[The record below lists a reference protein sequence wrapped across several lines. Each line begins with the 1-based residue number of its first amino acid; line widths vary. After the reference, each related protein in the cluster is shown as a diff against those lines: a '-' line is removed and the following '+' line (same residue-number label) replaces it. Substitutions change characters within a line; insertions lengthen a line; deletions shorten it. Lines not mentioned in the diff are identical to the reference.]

1 MNDAPIK
8 SDAHDL
14 MPEALAAGMP
24 ALRATEN
31 QLDPIVHVK
40 WFTPDSSWTWYVLEY
55 DPQEELCFGLVDG
68 HEQELGYFSLA
79 EIEHIRGPL
88 GLPVERDLYWSP
100 TPLSQITQE
109 LDRRR

>member
-1 MNDAPIK
+1 MNKSSHRDAVE
-8 SDAHDL
+8 L
-14 MPEALAAGMP
+14 MPDDVAATIP

-31 QLDPIVHVK
+31 EPDPIARVK

-55 DPQEELCFGLVDG
+55 DPHEKLCFGLVDG
-68 HEQELGYFSLA
+68 LGQELGYFSLA
-79 EIEHIRGPL
+79 EVEHVRGPL

-100 TPLSQITQE
+100 TPLSEIHPE